1 MNVSLPLSVY
11 GIKDYHFRKVAEGM
25 PASDQAICQSWF
37 LSALA
42 SELPLDGGRGRDVHW
57 KAGGESSRL
66 FGRFDQAM
74 HLRVG
79 RFRKIRVLPKPEDRL
94 RTLVERAPQA
104 EAWADRTMAKLRP
117 TLTLL
122 YGLRRRLAT
131 AAVAVLTVWLFAHVM
146 FGDNGMV
153 IYRLKKA
160 EYQTLQK
167 EIDGLQKE
175 NDRYTQQVKALQ
187 APDPNTIEKEAR
199 EQLHYTRPGEVV
211 YVAPPAPHV
220 ATRETNAA
228 QK

>member
-1 MNVSLPLSVY
+1 MRFVKVGSFQHWGEN
-11 GIKDYHFRKVAEGM
+11 FRLTA
-25 PASDQAICQSWF
+25 
-37 LSALA
+37 
-42 SELPLDGGRGRDVHW
+42 DGGETSTG
-57 KAGGESSRL
+57 KLGGNLATFSAESAAPCNFESE
-66 FGRFDQAM
+66 G
-74 HLRVG
+74 
-79 RFRKIRVLPKPEDRL
+79 RL
-94 RTLVERAPQA
+94 RTLDERAPQA
-104 EAWADRTMAKLRP
+104 DAWADRTMAKLRP

-153 IYRLKKA
+153 IYRQKKA

-199 EQLHYTRPGEVV
+199 EQLHYARPGEVV

-220 ATRETNAA
+220 ATRDTNAA